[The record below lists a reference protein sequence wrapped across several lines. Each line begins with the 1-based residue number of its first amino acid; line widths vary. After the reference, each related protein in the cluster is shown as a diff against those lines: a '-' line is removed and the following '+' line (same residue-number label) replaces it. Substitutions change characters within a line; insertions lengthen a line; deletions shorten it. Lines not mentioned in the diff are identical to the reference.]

1 MDKHDEIKN
10 LLKASRNMLS
20 YNNKNLREDIKTIK
34 KKYGIFEEEKMKD
47 IDTGSEI
54 TKRINVPS
62 SVETDIEF
70 DAETKN
76 QKDKQQAYRISGG
89 ILTMHGKDQKDL
101 QITSLEKQS
110 FQETMDEFVAEVSD
124 MVDFN
129 SLNVYQD
136 SVEWSGKLIEFDMDF
151 MYRIGETNGV
161 YVDSDMVKVDQEFD
175 MMIDKLRKFYEKFK
189 SKWAKIIA
197 SRKKTGS
204 NEENE

>member
-20 YNNKNLREDIKTIK
+20 YNNKILREDIKTIK
-34 KKYGIFEEEKMKD
+34 KKYGIFEDEKMKD

-70 DAETKN
+70 DAEPKN
-76 QKDKQQAYRISGG
+76 QTDKQQAYRISGG
-89 ILTMHGKDQKDL
+89 VLTMHGKDQKDL

-129 SLNVYQD
+129 SLNVYED

-161 YVDSDMVKVDQEFD
+161 YVDSEMVKVDQEFD
-175 MMIDKLRKFYEKFK
+175 IMIEKLRKFYEKFK

-197 SRKKTGS
+197 SRKKTDPK
-204 NEENE
+204 EENE